1 MTDATYPMERLIVQK
16 TWYFTWTEGTSSKA
30 LMKSSSSTAPAPAS
44 LPLKEINML
53 TFNTITTWR
62 LAELRLCSPVLF
74 AVVAELG
81 LLTELTTVFLPL
93 GGALDEEE
101 EEDRPPSTESL
112 SSKVLSAT
120 EAEQRRIHQE
130 ISG

>member
-1 MTDATYPMERLIVQK
+1 MV
-16 TWYFTWTEGTSSKA
+16 
-30 LMKSSSSTAPAPAS
+30 
-44 LPLKEINML
+44 
-53 TFNTITTWR
+53 
-62 LAELRLCSPVLF
+62 F

-112 SSKVLSAT
+112 SSKFLSVT
-120 EAEQRRIHQE
+120 GRKEGRLRQESVAEFRNMTMTM
-130 ISG
+130 

>member
-1 MTDATYPMERLIVQK
+1 
-16 TWYFTWTEGTSSKA
+16 
-30 LMKSSSSTAPAPAS
+30 
-44 LPLKEINML
+44 ML
-53 TFNTITTWR
+53 TLDLITSWC
-62 LAELRLCSPVLF
+62 LAKARRSSPVVF

-112 SSKVLSAT
+112 SSKLLSAA
-120 EAEQRRIHQE
+120 EAEKKGGYSRKSVAEFRTVIMTVRFQ
-130 ISG
+130 